1 VSVTKLEREG
11 ALASRWPEGGG
22 AHGAGRRMGKGD
34 GWEVLSMTGRWS
46 GRLAGCNDPRT
57 VAHLHHR

>member
-34 GWEVLSMTGRWS
+34 GWEVLSTAGRWR
-46 GRLAGCNDPRT
+46 GQL
-57 VAHLHHR
+57 